1 MLLVEKVLLLKSTDI
16 FSGTPEQEL
25 IDIAHIMEDME
36 LEKGIT
42 LFEKGEVGKS
52 MYLIYK
58 GSVRVHDGSHEFAQ
72 LGENEIFGE
81 LSVLDA
87 EPRSASVTTLS
98 DCGLLKLDQEP
109 LFEVLRSNPKILTG
123 ILHTLCR
130 RLRVTD
136 QNSVAIS
143 KQFSPFLK
151 A

>member
-16 FSGTPEQEL
+16 FSGTEEQEL
-25 IDIAHIMEDME
+25 IDIAHIMEDIE
-36 LEKGIT
+36 LEEGVVI
-42 LFEKGEVGKS
+42 FDKGEVGKS

-58 GSVRVHDGSHEFAQ
+58 GLVRVHDGDHEFAK
-72 LGENEIFGE
+72 LGESEIFGE

-98 DCGLLKLDQEP
+98 ECGFLKLDQEP

-136 QNSVAIS
+136 EKNVAYSRQIS
-143 KQFSPFLK
+143 AQ
-151 A
+151 